1 MTDNEKCEIA
11 RKKLDVIEKMIKSQR
26 TLSDK
31 VTLSDSDN
39 IPFDLIQ
46 SYA

>member
-1 MTDNEKCEIA
+1 
-11 RKKLDVIEKMIKSQR
+11 MIKSQG

-39 IPFDLIQ
+39 IPLDLIQ